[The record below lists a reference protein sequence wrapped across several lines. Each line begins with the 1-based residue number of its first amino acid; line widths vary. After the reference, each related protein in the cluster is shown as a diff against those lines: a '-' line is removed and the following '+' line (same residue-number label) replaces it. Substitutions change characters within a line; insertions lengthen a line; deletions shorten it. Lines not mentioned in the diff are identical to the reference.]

1 MAQPCAKPACDAEPE
16 VEPIFRC
23 MFVVARFAVAA
34 GVCRQ
39 PLLRCVLCAACR
51 YSLNGKCPIL
61 KLPRYLCRSVS
72 AHACPRMLSAA
83 AVAAAVAVAFPSVGA
98 AGDMRLC

>member
-1 MAQPCAKPACDAEPE
+1 MAQPCAKPACGAEPE

-39 PLLRCVLCAACR
+39 RAVCCL
-51 YSLNGKCPIL
+51 SLFFKRQVPDL
-61 KLPRYLCRSVS
+61 EAPTLSVS
-72 AHACPRMLSAA
+72 ICICPCLS

-98 AGDMRLC
+98 AGDMHLC